1 MRAATLTVRRPS
13 TGSMKAHPDANTGT
27 FHRLLR
33 RVACAVLFGPIAGVV
48 VAAEPAKLHATM
60 ADELRAQS
68 LQGAVWSTVDGHTIA
83 VDAAGIRDA
92 RSRAPMQPGDRV
104 HVGSV
109 AKTLLATGVL
119 RLVTQ
124 GRLSLDTPVAPM
136 LPQIAFDNPWAS
148 TDPIR
153 IRHLLDH
160 TAGLDDARLSQVF
173 SLHARADAPLADAF
187 AGRGPLR
194 VRSRPGARH
203 SYSNTG
209 YTLLGMVVETVTGAR
224 YEHYLDRELLQP
236 LQMLDS
242 TFAFT
247 TQAGPHADARL
258 AMGHF
263 EDGVR
268 QAAVPSYVRP
278 AGQFTTTAE
287 DMGRLAR
294 FLMGDGRIGD
304 APFVDVALLRAMG
317 EPTGTE
323 AAAIGLRVGNGL
335 GLFTRDRHG
344 AVGKCHGG
352 STVGYRAMFCLFP
365 QQRRA
370 FFVSINAD
378 LEGAN
383 YGRIDRNL
391 IDALQLPQPVERS
404 RTPATAD
411 IADWEGIYVPAPNRF
426 ATFEWMDTTLNFVR
440 VRREGDAL
448 RFTPFQSDDLVLR
461 PAGGALLRAPERTI
475 ASHAL
480 IATHDGE
487 RVISTGTQSYRRTSL
502 SGLVL
507 LWASLVFGLLGASW
521 LLLSGV
527 FALLMRRGT
536 PNRTI
541 LIPFAGMVALLL
553 PLPFFLGQSFLQLG
567 DLTMASGLLAIV
579 TALLPVTMLAG
590 LFLNL
595 RHRPWPLRT
604 RIDVAAMLAVLQWT
618 VVLAVWGLLPLRLW
632 A

>member
-1 MRAATLTVRRPS
+1 
-13 TGSMKAHPDANTGT
+13 MKAHPDANTAA
-27 FHRLLR
+27 FHSLLVRL
-33 RVACAVLFGPIAGVV
+33 ACGWLLAAIAPGVLAGGPST
-48 VAAEPAKLHATM
+48 LHATM

-68 LQGAVWSTVDGHTIA
+68 LQGAVWSMVNGDTIA

-124 GRLSLDTPVAPM
+124 GRLSLDTPVAPL

-173 SLHARADAPLADAF
+173 SLEARADAPLADAF

-203 SYSNTG
+203 SYSNTA

-224 YEHYLDRELLQP
+224 YEHYLDRNLLQP
-236 LQMLDS
+236 LQMRDS

-268 QAAVPSYVRP
+268 QAAVPSYIRP

-294 FLMGDGRIGD
+294 FLMGDGRLGD

-323 AAAIGLRVGNGL
+323 AAAVGLRVGNGL

-344 AVGKCHGG
+344 VVGKCHGG

-378 LEGAN
+378 LEGAD
-383 YGRIDRNL
+383 YGRIDRRL
-391 IDALQLPQPVERS
+391 IDALQLAQPAERP
-404 RTPATAD
+404 RMPATAD
-411 IADWEGIYVPAPNRF
+411 TAGWEGIYVPAPNRF
-426 ATFEWMDTTLNFVR
+426 ATFEWLDTALNFVR

-448 RFTPFQSDDLVLR
+448 RFSPFQSHELLLW

-507 LWASLVFGLLGASW
+507 LWVSLAAGLLGALW
-521 LLLSGV
+521 LLLPGV
-527 FALLMRRGT
+527 LALLMPRGT

-553 PLPFFLGQSFLQLG
+553 PLPFFLAQSFLQLG
-567 DLTMASGLLAIV
+567 DLTFASGLLATV
-579 TALLPVTMLAG
+579 TAFLPVTMLAG
-590 LFLNL
+590 MLLNL
-595 RHRPWPLRT
+595 RHRPWSLRT
-604 RIDVAAMLAVLQWT
+604 GIDVAAMLALLQWT
-618 VVLAVWGLLPLRLW
+618 IVLAAWGLLPLRLW